1 MRLIMS
7 NKKTPSLYRNSTS
20 SNSGIPQLY
29 QTQKSHKSFSIGI
42 GSYNKTS
49 FQQSS
54 TKKLLLLII
63 LVIAVISI
71 VSILNS
77 NFGVVEEETNS
88 TITIENPTT
97 TLIGND
103 SVGSVSKS
111 GPYGNSNSSVKI
123 AYVFGVHPRE
133 NKSHRLMKQA
143 LDEKENNLSYS
154 YYIYQINVTE
164 NPDDFS
170 QSRENGQYL
179 AKNYIVPDI
188 LNDTFNAA
196 IDCHY
201 SDGSWGVE
209 RFVFTSVENNTTS
222 YKLSQDLAEHFEW
235 LEYYSPQ
242 EAASSPE
249 YLISPLNKG
258 GVPSII
264 YESYS
269 YDNDTTTLEHDKEFI
284 SFVDQWKF

>member
-1 MRLIMS
+1 MS

-20 SNSGIPQLY
+20 TNSGIPKLK
-29 QTQKSHKSFSIGI
+29 QTQKLKSYKSFPIRINSTNI
-42 GSYNKTS
+42 TS
-49 FQQSS
+49 FQQNS
-54 TKKLLLLII
+54 TKKLLLFII
-63 LVIAVISI
+63 LIIAVILI

-88 TITIENPTT
+88 TTTIVNPTT

-103 SVGSVSKS
+103 SIGSVSKS
-111 GPYGNSNSSVKI
+111 GPYGNSNSTIKI
-123 AYVFGVHPRE
+123 AYIFGVHPRE
-133 NKSHRLMKQA
+133 NGSHRLMEQA
-143 LDEKENNLSYS
+143 LHEKENNLSYS

-164 NPDDFS
+164 NSTDFS
-170 QSRENGQYL
+170 QSRDNGQNL
-179 AKNYIVPDI
+179 AKKYIVPNI

-209 RFVFTSVENNTTS
+209 RFVFTSVENNSIS
-222 YKLSQDLAEHFEW
+222 YKLSQDLAEHFDW
-235 LEYYSPQ
+235 LEYYNPKDS
-242 EAASSPE
+242 ASSPK
-249 YLISPLNKG
+249 YLITPLNEG

-269 YDNDTTTLEHDKEFI
+269 YDNNTTTLEHDKEFI
-284 SFVDQWKF
+284 SFVDQWNFK